1 MHMATFR
8 WCFFFLYLICS
19 TQTLILKR
27 VTHQQLNNF
36 ISLFSGTV
44 WNASKRVERE
54 SKKRTT
60 KQTKKLLQFILCTHI
75 VSWLI
80 RHIPRKK
87 KKTHRHTIYGE
98 QKFYFTTHLQQQLP
112 AHRQCVDST
121 HMPNSLSLIYVL
133 MATFNDIFFLNTH
146 ISFLFIPNRKCVESR
161 MHEFI
166 NLFSS
171 FCFFTHKL

>member
-87 KKTHRHTIYGE
+87 KKNAQTHNLWRAEVLFHHT
-98 QKFYFTTHLQQQLP
+98 FTTAIASASTVCRFDTHAQLT
-112 AHRQCVDST
+112 Q
-121 HMPNSLSLIYVL
+121 L
-133 MATFNDIFFLNTH
+133 DI
-146 ISFLFIPNRKCVESR
+146 R
-161 MHEFI
+161 I
-166 NLFSS
+166 NGHF
-171 FCFFTHKL
+171 